1 MTNKMTLKRDKP
13 NYTNERG
20 YMCDQCGDKGDVY
33 SLSRLLCAICYMLE
47 VAPHKVDKLRRKIIW
62 LGNLSVVTVNLIHIL

>member
-1 MTNKMTLKRDKP
+1 MTLKRDKP

-33 SLSRLLCAICYMLE
+33 SLSRLLCAICYLLE
-47 VAPHKVDKLRRKIIW
+47 VAPERVDKLKRKII
-62 LGNLSVVTVNLIHIL
+62 

>member
-1 MTNKMTLKRDKP
+1 MWTSRKMTNKMTLKRDKP

-33 SLSRLLCAICYMLE
+33 SLSRLLCAICYLLE
-47 VAPHKVDKLRRKIIW
+47 VAPERVDKLKRKII
-62 LGNLSVVTVNLIHIL
+62 